1 MEEKK
6 RRSVYAWATRFK
18 RKYSFTIASRIKQH
32 SKIIERILDRDEE
45 VLYAFC
51 GQKNDSNV
59 SLFQSCVVALTNK
72 RIIIGQNRV
81 VYGYFITSITPDLF
95 NDLKINSSLFWGSV
109 IIDTNKELVH
119 ISNLD
124 KSSLDEIE
132 TRVNRIIT
140 DDKLRLRA
148 MKEIQKEQEAKV
160 EVVEVKKEDGQNEQE
175 EK

>member
-1 MEEKK
+1 MEKK
-6 RRSVYAWATRFK
+6 RSVYSWASRFK
-18 RKYSFTIASRIKQH
+18 RKYSFTIAARIRKH
-32 SKIIERILDRDEE
+32 SQIIERVLDKDEE

-109 IIDTNKELVH
+109 IIDTNKELVQ

-124 KSSLDEIE
+124 KKSLDEIE
-132 TRVNRIIT
+132 TMVNRIIT
-140 DDKLRLRA
+140 EDKQRLRE
-148 MKEIQKEQEAKV
+148 KQEQIE
-160 EVVEVKKEDGQNEQE
+160 KKEVDNSEQQQ
-175 EK
+175 K

>member
-1 MEEKK
+1 MEKK
-6 RRSVYAWATRFK
+6 RSVYALASRFK
-18 RKYSFTIASRIKQH
+18 RKYSFTIATRIKKH
-32 SKIIERILDRDEE
+32 SQIIERILDKDEE

-59 SLFQSCVVALTNK
+59 SLFQSCVIALTNK

-109 IIDTNKELVH
+109 IIDTNKELVY

-124 KSSLDEIE
+124 KASLDEIE
-132 TRVNRIIT
+132 TKVNRIIME
-140 DDKLRLRA
+140 DKQKLR
-148 MKEIQKEQEAKV
+148 E
-160 EVVEVKKEDGQNEQE
+160 KKEEIENKKEE
-175 EK
+175 EKNE

>member
-1 MEEKK
+1 MDKK
-6 RRSVYAWATRFK
+6 KRSVYSWATRFK
-18 RKYSFTIASRIKQH
+18 RKYSFTIASRIKKH
-32 SKIIERILDRDEE
+32 SQIIERILDKDEE

-109 IIDTNKELVH
+109 IIDTNKELVQ

-124 KSSLDEIE
+124 KASLDEIE

-140 DDKLRLRA
+140 DDKLRLRER
-148 MKEIQKEQEAKV
+148 KKQI
-160 EVVEVKKEDGQNEQE
+160 EVVEEKKEDEQSEQE

>member
-1 MEEKK
+1 MEKK
-6 RRSVYAWATRFK
+6 RSVYSWASRFK
-18 RKYSFTIASRIKQH
+18 RKYSFTIAARIRKH
-32 SKIIERILDRDEE
+32 SQIIERVLDKDEE

-109 IIDTNKELVH
+109 IIDTNKELVQ

-124 KSSLDEIE
+124 KKSLDEIE
-132 TRVNRIIT
+132 TMVNRIIME
-140 DDKLRLRA
+140 DKQRLREK
-148 MKEIQKEQEAKV
+148 MEEKETMKV
-160 EVVEVKKEDGQNEQE
+160 EVSNEQQ

>member
-18 RKYSFTIASRIKQH
+18 RKYSFTIAARIKKH
-32 SKIIERILDRDEE
+32 SQIIERILDRDEE

-95 NDLKINSSLFWGSV
+95 NDLKIHSSLFWGSV

-124 KSSLDEIE
+124 KASLDEIE

-140 DDKLRLRA
+140 EDKLRLRTK
-148 MKEIQKEQEAKV
+148 KEISEEKE
-160 EVVEVKKEDGQNEQE
+160 EVTEEKKEDESSEQE

>member
-1 MEEKK
+1 MDKK
-6 RRSVYAWATRFK
+6 KRSVYSWATRFK
-18 RKYSFTIASRIKQH
+18 RKYSFTIASRIKKH
-32 SKIIERILDRDEE
+32 SQIIERILDKDEE

-109 IIDTNKELVH
+109 IIDTNKELVQ

-124 KSSLDEIE
+124 KKSLDEIE
-132 TRVNRIIT
+132 TMVNRIIME
-140 DDKLRLRA
+140 DKQRLREK
-148 MKEIQKEQEAKV
+148 MEEKETMKV
-160 EVVEVKKEDGQNEQE
+160 EVSNEQQ

>member
-1 MEEKK
+1 MEKK
-6 RRSVYAWATRFK
+6 RSVYSWASRFK
-18 RKYSFTIASRIKQH
+18 RKYSFTIAARIRKH
-32 SKIIERILDRDEE
+32 SQIIERVLDKDEE

-109 IIDTNKELVH
+109 IIDTNKELVQ

-124 KSSLDEIE
+124 KKSLDEIE
-132 TRVNRIIT
+132 TMVNRIIT
-140 DDKLRLRA
+140 EDKQRLREKKA
-148 MKEIQKEQEAKV
+148 QEEI
-160 EVVEVKKEDGQNEQE
+160 KKEEEQDE
-175 EK
+175 SKEK

>member
-6 RRSVYAWATRFK
+6 KRTVYAWATRFK

-32 SKIIERILDRDEE
+32 SKIIERILDKDEE

-109 IIDTNKELVH
+109 IIDTNKELVQ

-124 KSSLDEIE
+124 KASLDEIE

-140 DDKLRLRA
+140 DDKLRLRER
-148 MKEIQKEQEAKV
+148 KKQI
-160 EVVEVKKEDGQNEQE
+160 EVVEEKKEDEQSEQE

>member
-1 MEEKK
+1 MEKK
-6 RRSVYAWATRFK
+6 KRSVYSWATRFK

-32 SKIIERILDRDEE
+32 SKIIEKILDNDEE

-95 NDLKINSSLFWGSV
+95 NDLKIHSSLFWGSV
-109 IIDTNKELVH
+109 IIDTNKELVY

-124 KSSLDEIE
+124 KSSLDEVE
-132 TRVNRIIT
+132 TRVNRIIS
-140 DDKLRLRA
+140 DDKQRIK
-148 MKEIQKEQEAKV
+148 M
-160 EVVEVKKEDGQNEQE
+160 KKEEVNNESE

>member
-18 RKYSFTIASRIKQH
+18 RKYSFTIATRIKKH
-32 SKIIERILDRDEE
+32 AKIIERILDNDEE

-109 IIDTNKELVH
+109 IIDTNKELVQ

-124 KSSLDEIE
+124 KASLDEIE
-132 TRVNRIIT
+132 TRVNRIIS
-140 DDKLRLRA
+140 DDKQRLRE
-148 MKEIQKEQEAKV
+148 KKEQAEAK
-160 EVVEVKKEDGQNEQE
+160 EEKKEDETSEQE

>member
-6 RRSVYAWATRFK
+6 KRSVYAWATRFK

-32 SKIIERILDRDEE
+32 SKIIEKILDNDEE

-95 NDLKINSSLFWGSV
+95 NDLKIHSSLFWGSV
-109 IIDTNKELVH
+109 IIDTNKELVY

-124 KSSLDEIE
+124 KSSLDEVE
-132 TRVNRIIT
+132 TRVNRIIS
-140 DDKLRLRA
+140 DDKQRIK
-148 MKEIQKEQEAKV
+148 M
-160 EVVEVKKEDGQNEQE
+160 KKEEVNNESE

>member
-1 MEEKK
+1 MEKK
-6 RRSVYAWATRFK
+6 KSTYTWASRFK
-18 RKYSFTIASRIKQH
+18 RKYSFTIAARIRKH
-32 SKIIERILDRDEE
+32 SVIIDRILDKDEE

-72 RIIIGQNRV
+72 RIVIGQKRV
-81 VYGYFITSITPDLF
+81 IFGYFITSITPDLF

-109 IIDTNKELVH
+109 VIDTNKELVQ

-124 KSSLDEIE
+124 KKSLDEIE
-132 TRVNRIIT
+132 TMVNRIIT
-140 DDKLRLRA
+140 EDKQRLRE
-148 MKEIQKEQEAKV
+148 KKEQEELKEA
-160 EVVEVKKEDGQNEQE
+160 KKEDEKNERE

>member
-1 MEEKK
+1 MEKK
-6 RRSVYAWATRFK
+6 KRSVYSWATRFK
-18 RKYSFTIASRIKQH
+18 RKYSFTIASRIKKH
-32 SKIIERILDRDEE
+32 SQIIERILDKDEE

-109 IIDTNKELVH
+109 IIDTNKELVYV
-119 ISNLD
+119 SNLD
-124 KSSLDEIE
+124 KNSLDEIE
-132 TRVNRIIT
+132 TMVNRIIME
-140 DDKLRLRA
+140 DKQRLRA
-148 MKEIQKEQEAKV
+148 KKEEKEEIK
-160 EVVEVKKEDGQNEQE
+160 EEKKEDEHNEE
-175 EK
+175 

>member
-1 MEEKK
+1 MEKK
-6 RRSVYAWATRFK
+6 RSVYSWASRFK
-18 RKYSFTIASRIKQH
+18 RKYSFTIAARIRKH
-32 SKIIERILDRDEE
+32 SQIIERVLDKDEE

-109 IIDTNKELVH
+109 IIDTNKELVQ

-124 KSSLDEIE
+124 KKSLDEIE
-132 TRVNRIIT
+132 TMVNRIIME
-140 DDKLRLRA
+140 DKQRLREKFEEKEA
-148 MKEIQKEQEAKV
+148 MKV
-160 EVVEVKKEDGQNEQE
+160 EVSNEQQ